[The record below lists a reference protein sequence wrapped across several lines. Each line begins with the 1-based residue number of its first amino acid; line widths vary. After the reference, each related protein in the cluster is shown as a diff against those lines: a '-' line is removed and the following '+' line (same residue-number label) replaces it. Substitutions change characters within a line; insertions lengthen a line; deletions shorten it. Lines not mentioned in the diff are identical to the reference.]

1 MKVDL
6 AWASHLL
13 IPTNTLL
20 LRPSVLFFIDSVT
33 NKELFHGPGLESES
47 EFLLHL
53 LIIGLLPL
61 DLFF

>member
-13 IPTNTLL
+13 SPTNTLL
-20 LRPSVLFFIDSVT
+20 LRPSVLFFGDSVT
-33 NKELFHGPGLESES
+33 NKELFHGPGLEFEY

-61 DLFF
+61 DLSF